1 MDPVVSVLVVD
12 DSSIVRQV
20 LARELSRQPGI
31 KVVGTAPDPFIARD
45 MIVALKP
52 DVITLDIEM
61 PRMDGLT
68 FLRKLM
74 KYHPMPVIVVSSLA
88 AKGCE
93 MAIACLEAGAIDAV
107 PKPNESYSIGDLAG
121 HLGDLIRGATRVRLA
136 AQRPASFAKP
146 SVRGPALTGSVALA
160 ETTLKVIALGA
171 STGGTEALK
180 VVLQAMPKQCP
191 GIVMTQHM
199 PEGFTAAFAGRLNG
213 LCDIEVKE
221 AVNGDWVVPGRALLA
236 PGNFHLKLDRDG
248 ARYIVRVVDGPR
260 VSRHKPSVDVLFE
273 SVARVAGK
281 NALGVIMTG
290 MGNDGAAGLLSM
302 RKAGAVTVGQDEA
315 SCIVYGMPKEA
326 AKCGGVQVVSAL
338 TDIPNHI
345 MAYAQGLLLARAA

>member
-1 MDPVVSVLVVD
+1 MEPQVSVLVVD

-31 KVVGTAPDPFIARD
+31 KVVGTAPDPYVARD

-52 DVITLDIEM
+52 DVLTLDIEM

-107 PKPNESYSIGDLAG
+107 PKPNESYSIGDVAGRLA
-121 HLGDLIRGATRVRLA
+121 DLIRGAKKIRLA
-136 AQRPASFAKP
+136 PPRPARAA
-146 SVRGPALTGSVALA
+146 PATPRLAGSVALA
-160 ETTLKVIALGA
+160 ETTHKVIALGA
-171 STGGTEALK
+171 STGGTEALR
-180 VVLQAMPKQCP
+180 VVLEALPKQCP

-199 PEGFTAAFAGRLNG
+199 PEGFTKSFAERLNS
-213 LCDIEVKE
+213 LCEIEVKE
-221 AVNGDWVVPGRALLA
+221 AVDGDWVVPGRALLA

-248 ARYIVRVVDGPR
+248 ARYVVRVVDGPK

-273 SVARVAGK
+273 SVARVAGR
-281 NALGVIMTG
+281 NALGAIMTG
-290 MGNDGAAGLLSM
+290 MGSDGAMGMLSM
-302 RKAGAVTVGQDEA
+302 RKAGAVTIGQDEA

-326 AKCGGVQVVSAL
+326 AKLGGVQVVSPL
-338 TDIPNHI
+338 NDIAGHI
-345 MAYAQGLLLARAA
+345 IDYAQGALKAKAA